1 MIMNRRTSQFTPFAL
16 EDNLG
21 SVRGRQ
27 PRLIGKFGEDTAEI
41 AVEPLIVV
49 THSLALVL
57 GTTEIVVS
65 TLHIG
70 Q

>member
-1 MIMNRRTSQFTPFAL
+1 MVMNRRTSQFTPFAL

-27 PRLIGKFGEDTAEI
+27 PRLIGKLSKDTAEI

-49 THSLALVL
+49 THGLALVL
-57 GTTEIVVS
+57 GATEIVVS
-65 TLHIG
+65 ALHIG